1 MKYRYE
7 KLPTP
12 CRAKKN
18 NLAPALHLELPM
30 TSWIFAEFTS
40 VIFAYFLSLIFQSL
54 TKSSPLIP
62 FKHFFWRDSLI
73 GVMSLVPHFFK
84 NLRHQYLHLE
94 MHVTITTVYMYLNP
108 PSYLLFSLR
117 RYLWIHNKYFYG
129 TPFVPLLFHD
139 ELVFFS
145 KENINLL
152 IKSIG
157 FLYNILHL
165 L

>member
-94 MHVTITTVYMYLNP
+94 MHVTITTVYMYLHLKYFFKKVL
-108 PSYLLFSLR
+108 SSLIPFIFFCR
-117 RYLWIHNKYFYG
+117 RYLRIYSKYCSHWY
-129 TPFVPLLFHD
+129 LF
-139 ELVFFS
+139 LFKKKAVSSFF
-145 KENINLL
+145 
-152 IKSIG
+152 
-157 FLYNILHL
+157 
-165 L
+165 

>member
-40 VIFAYFLSLIFQSL
+40 VIFAYFVSLIFQSL

-94 MHVTITTVYMYLNP
+94 MHVTITTVYMYLTP
-108 PSYLLFSLR
+108 PSYLLFFYADTSEFTTNTFMER
-117 RYLWIHNKYFYG
+117 RLYHFCFTMN
-129 TPFVPLLFHD
+129 LF
-139 ELVFFS
+139 FFQ
-145 KENINLL
+145 
-152 IKSIG
+152 
-157 FLYNILHL
+157 
-165 L
+165 